1 MNKQTKFLIIIVGPT
16 AVGKTSLAI
25 ELAKHY
31 QTEIIS
37 ADSRQFYKETN
48 IGTAKPSAIELAE
61 IPHHFINS
69 LAIEENY
76 TAAQFEK
83 DAIKCI
89 EKIHQNKDIAIMA
102 GGSGLFVRAVTDGFD
117 ELPAIDPEIRKK
129 LNQDFEKNGIEF
141 LQQQLK
147 IVDPEYFNQVDL
159 ANPQRIIRAL
169 EICIKTGKPFSHFR
183 KNSLKVRLFN
193 TIKIGLNIDRKILYD
208 QINLRVDKMIQA
220 GLVEEVSRLTLF
232 KNLNALQTVGYKEI
246 FEHLDGTV
254 ELPEAI
260 DNIKQNTRRLAKRQ
274 LTWFRRDKEITWF
287 EPDQVKLIVDFIRLK
302 IFKPEQ

>member
-159 ANPQRIIRAL
+159 ANPQRIIRSL
-169 EICIKTGKPFSHFR
+169 EVYQATKTPYSTFR
-183 KNSLKVRLFN
+183 KGTTKDRNF
-193 TIKIGLNIDRKILYD
+193 TPIKIGLTLPREKLYAR
-208 QINLRVDKMIQA
+208 INSRVDEMISN
-220 GLVEEVSRLTLF
+220 GLVEEATNLF
-232 KNLNALQTVGYKEI
+232 PFKHYNSLQTVGYTEI
-246 FEHLDGTV
+246 FNYLEGKTSLI
-254 ELPEAI
+254 EAV
-260 DNIKQNTRRLAKRQ
+260 DKIKQNSRRLAKRQ
-274 LTWFRRDKEITWF
+274 LTWFTKDPEINWFQHPDLKE
-287 EPDQVKLIVDFIRLK
+287 VVSLIEQK
-302 IFKPEQ
+302 IKPK

>member
-159 ANPQRIIRAL
+159 ANPQRIIRSL
-169 EICIKTGKPFSHFR
+169 EVYQATKTPYSTFR
-183 KNSLKVRLFN
+183 KGTTKDRNF
-193 TIKIGLNIDRKILYD
+193 TPIKIGLTLPREKLYAR
-208 QINLRVDKMIQA
+208 INSRVDEMISN
-220 GLVEEVSRLTLF
+220 GLVEEATNLF
-232 KNLNALQTVGYKEI
+232 PFKHYNSLQTVGYTEI
-246 FEHLDGTV
+246 FNYLEGKTSLI
-254 ELPEAI
+254 EAV
-260 DNIKQNTRRLAKRQ
+260 DKIKQNSRRLAKRQ
-274 LTWFRRDKEITWF
+274 LTWFTKDSEINWFQHPDLKE
-287 EPDQVKLIVDFIRLK
+287 VVSLIEQK
-302 IFKPEQ
+302 IKPK

>member
-159 ANPQRIIRAL
+159 ANPQRIIRSL
-169 EICIKTGKPFSHFR
+169 EVYLATKTPYSTFR
-183 KNSLKVRLFN
+183 KGTTKDRNF
-193 TIKIGLNIDRKILYD
+193 TPIKIGLTLPREKLYAR
-208 QINLRVDKMIQA
+208 INSRVDEMISN
-220 GLVEEVSRLTLF
+220 GLVEEATNLF
-232 KNLNALQTVGYKEI
+232 PFKHYNSLQTVGYTEI
-246 FEHLDGTV
+246 FNYLEGKTSLI
-254 ELPEAI
+254 EAV
-260 DNIKQNTRRLAKRQ
+260 DKIKQNSRRLAKRQ
-274 LTWFRRDKEITWF
+274 LTWFTKDSEINWFQHPDLKEVVSLIEQKI
-287 EPDQVKLIVDFIRLK
+287 EPK
-302 IFKPEQ
+302 

>member
-159 ANPQRIIRAL
+159 ANPQRIIRSL
-169 EICIKTGKPFSHFR
+169 EVYQATKTPYSTFR
-183 KNSLKVRLFN
+183 KGTKKDRNF
-193 TIKIGLNIDRKILYD
+193 TPIKIGLTLPREELYSR
-208 QINLRVDKMIQA
+208 INSRVDEMISN
-220 GLVEEVSRLTLF
+220 GLVEEATNLF
-232 KNLNALQTVGYKEI
+232 PFKHYNSLQTVGYTEI
-246 FEHLDGTV
+246 FNYLEGKTSLI
-254 ELPEAI
+254 EAV
-260 DNIKQNTRRLAKRQ
+260 DKIKQNSRRLAKRQ
-274 LTWFRRDKEITWF
+274 LTWFTKDPEINWFQHPDLKEVVSLIEQKI
-287 EPDQVKLIVDFIRLK
+287 EPK
-302 IFKPEQ
+302 

>member
-89 EKIHQNKDIAIMA
+89 EKIHQNKEIVIMA

-117 ELPAIDPEIRKK
+117 ELPIIDPEIRKK

-169 EICIKTGKPFSHFR
+169 EVYLATKTPYSTFR
-183 KNSLKVRLFN
+183 KGTIKDRNFN
-193 TIKIGLNIDRKILYD
+193 LIKIGLTLPREELYAR
-208 QINLRVDKMIQA
+208 INSRVDEMISN
-220 GLVEEVSRLTLF
+220 GLVEEATNLF
-232 KNLNALQTVGYKEI
+232 PFKHYNSLQTVGYTEI
-246 FEHLDGTV
+246 FDYFEGKTSLN
-254 ELPEAI
+254 EAI
-260 DNIKQNTRRLAKRQ
+260 DKIKQNSRRLAKRQ
-274 LTWFRRDKEITWF
+274 LTWFTKDSEINWFQHPDLKEIVSLIEQKI
-287 EPDQVKLIVDFIRLK
+287 EPK
-302 IFKPEQ
+302 